1 MLLYINFTGEIY
13 IMIEDVARN
22 TFATSRVLEELLVG
36 LIARGVLTEE
46 QVVQLDN
53 SGLIN
58 QDEIEE
64 ELCRNYGVTAEDILI
79 SVADYTRVPIIKL
92 DKYKFDPTCEG
103 LLSNSFMLE
112 NKVIVVAKTGGT
124 VTVALADPLNIML
137 IQKIHDMTK
146 LNVIPVAALGTELD
160 LLTRGLSNSSKK
172 TLDDIIEDSDA
183 DENIEFNPNGAIS
196 DIADDSGGDTSVPVI
211 RIVNMILMEA
221 LRKGASDI
229 HIEPYDKTVRL
240 RYRIDGAL
248 SESASPPKS
257 MQNAIASR
265 VKVMSKLDI
274 AERRIPQDGKFR
286 IKASGVEIDFRV
298 STIPTVH
305 GEKIVLR
312 ILDKGNLKAGL
323 DDLGLDPDS
332 LIKLQ
337 QAVGNPH
344 GLILV
349 TGPTGSGKTT
359 TLYSCLQELNTVDV
373 NIVTV
378 ENPVEYQLD
387 GINQVEINEKAGMT
401 FTAALRSIL
410 RQDPDIVLVG
420 ETRDAETAN
429 IAVKAA
435 LTGHLVLTTL
445 HTNSAPGAI
454 TRLGDMG
461 IPPFLLSSSII
472 LAQAQRL
479 VKTICPN
486 CKEPIDELDH
496 DFCALNKIPEEMF
509 DGVTLYHGK
518 GCSTCGGSG
527 YKGRAS
533 IMEII
538 VMTSKLKEM
547 VLHGANGDE
556 IGAAAIADQD
566 FKDLRIAG
574 FNRVI
579 EGTTTLK
586 EVMRVAS
593 GEH

>member
-1 MLLYINFTGEIY
+1 MSQALHQ
-13 IMIEDVARN
+13 

-36 LIARGVLTEE
+36 LIDRKILTEL
-46 QVVQLDN
+46 QVVELDG
-53 SGLIN
+53 SGLSN
-58 QDEIEE
+58 QEEIED
-64 ELCRNYGVTAEDILI
+64 ELCKNYGVTPGDILL
-79 SVADYTRVPIIKL
+79 SLADYTKVPIIRL
-92 DKYKFDPTCEG
+92 DQFTIDPACSEIIPNHFISGNFVLPIAQT
-103 LLSNSFMLE
+103 
-112 NKVIVVAKTGGT
+112 TGT
-124 VTVALADPLNIML
+124 LTVAIADPLNIVL

-146 LNVIPVAALGTELD
+146 LQVIPVAALKSD
-160 LLTRGLSNSSKK
+160 LEKIIMKENSSHRK
-172 TLDDIIEDSDA
+172 TLDDIIGDSDA
-183 DENIEFNPNGAIS
+183 DENIEFFDKGID
-196 DIADDSGGDTSVPVI
+196 DIATEGNDTTSVPVI
-211 RIVNMILMEA
+211 RVVNMILMEA
-221 LRKGASDI
+221 LRTGASDI
-229 HIEPYDKTVRL
+229 HIEPYDKFVRL
-240 RYRIDGAL
+240 RYRVDGAL
-248 SESASPPKS
+248 HESTNPPKS

-298 STIPTVH
+298 STLPTVH
-305 GEKIVLR
+305 GEKIVMR

-323 DDLGLDPDS
+323 DDLGLDSDS
-332 LIKLQ
+332 LIKLKM
-337 QAVGNPH
+337 AVANPH

-401 FTAALRSIL
+401 FSAALRSIL
-410 RQDPDIVLVG
+410 RQDPDICLVG
-420 ETRDAETAN
+420 ETRDEETAN

-461 IPPFLLSSSII
+461 IPPFLLSSAII

-486 CKEPIDELDH
+486 CKEPIDELDLE
-496 DFCALNKIPEEMF
+496 FCKLNHIPIDMF
-509 DGVTLYHGK
+509 EGKTLYEGK
-518 GCSTCGGSG
+518 GCSACGGSG

-538 VMTSKLKEM
+538 VMTSKLRDL

-556 IGAAAIADQD
+556 IGIAAVDDQD
-566 FKDLRIAG
+566 FKDLKIAG
-574 FNRVI
+574 YQRVI

-586 EVMRVAS
+586 EVMRVAA

>member
-1 MLLYINFTGEIY
+1 MNQILHQ
-13 IMIEDVARN
+13 

-36 LIARGVLTEE
+36 LIDRKVLTEA
-46 QVVQLDN
+46 QVLDLDE
-53 SGLIN
+53 SGLTN

-64 ELCRNYGVTAEDILI
+64 ELCKNYGVTPSDILL
-79 SVADYTRVPIIKL
+79 SLADYTKVPIIRL
-92 DKYKFDPTCEG
+92 DQYTVDPSCADII
-103 LLSNSFMLE
+103 SSSFIADNL
-112 NKVIVVAKTGGT
+112 VLPIAKTSGT
-124 VTVALADPLNIML
+124 LTVAIADPLNIML
-137 IQKIHDMTK
+137 IQKIHDMTH
-146 LNVIPVAALGTELD
+146 LHVVPVAALKSD
-160 LLTRGLSNSSKK
+160 LEKIIGNIKSSKQK
-172 TLDDIIEDSDA
+172 TLDDIIYDSDA
-183 DENIEFNPNGAIS
+183 DENIEFTNDAID
-196 DIADDSGGDTSVPVI
+196 DIALENGEATSVPVI

-221 LRKGASDI
+221 LRTGASDI
-229 HIEPYDKTVRL
+229 HIEPYDKFVRL
-240 RYRIDGAL
+240 RYRVDGAL
-248 SESASPPKS
+248 HESTNPPKS

-298 STIPTVH
+298 STLPTVH
-305 GEKIVLR
+305 GEKIVMR

-323 DDLGLDPDS
+323 DDLGLDLDS
-332 LIKLQ
+332 LIKLK
-337 QAVGNPH
+337 QAVANPH

-401 FTAALRSIL
+401 FSAALRSIL
-410 RQDPDIVLVG
+410 RQDPDICLVG
-420 ETRDAETAN
+420 ETRDEETAN

-461 IPPFLLSSSII
+461 IPPFLLSSAII

-486 CKEPIDELDH
+486 CKEPIEELDH
-496 DFCALNKIPEEMF
+496 EFCELNRIPVEMF
-509 DGVTLYHGK
+509 DGATLYEGK
-518 GCSTCGGSG
+518 GCSTCGGTG

-538 VMTSKLKEM
+538 VMTNKLKEM

-556 IGAAAIADQD
+556 IGEAAVADQN
-566 FKDLRIAG
+566 FKDLKVAG
-574 FNRVI
+574 YQRVI
-579 EGTTTLK
+579 EGVTTLQ
-586 EVMRVAS
+586 EVMRVAA

>member
-1 MLLYINFTGEIY
+1 MTQTLHQ
-13 IMIEDVARN
+13 
-22 TFATSRVLEELLVG
+22 TFATSRILEELLVG
-36 LIARGVLTEE
+36 LIDRKILTEA
-46 QVVQLDN
+46 QVVALDE
-53 SGLIN
+53 SGLTN
-58 QDEIEE
+58 QEEIEA
-64 ELCRNYGVTAEDILI
+64 ELCNSYGVTPSDILL
-79 SVADYTRVPIIKL
+79 SLADYTKVPIIRL
-92 DKYKFDPTCEG
+92 DQFTLDPSCSEIIS
-103 LLSNSFMLE
+103 SNFITE
-112 NKVIVVAKTGGT
+112 NLVLPIARTTGT
-124 VTVALADPLNIML
+124 LTIATADPLNVML

-146 LNVIPVAALGTELD
+146 LHVIPVAALKSD
-160 LLTRGLSNSSKK
+160 LEKIISKIASSHQK
-172 TLDDIIEDSDA
+172 TLDDIIGDSDT
-183 DENIEFNPNGAIS
+183 DENIEFSENGID
-196 DIADDSGGDTSVPVI
+196 DIASDDGDVTSVPVI

-221 LRKGASDI
+221 LRTGASDI
-229 HIEPYDKTVRL
+229 HIEPYDKFVRL
-240 RYRIDGAL
+240 RFRVDGAL
-248 SESASPPKS
+248 HESTNPPKS

-298 STIPTVH
+298 STLPTVH
-305 GEKIVLR
+305 GEKIVMR

-332 LIKLQ
+332 LIKLKM
-337 QAVGNPH
+337 AVANPH

-401 FTAALRSIL
+401 FSAALRSIL
-410 RQDPDIVLVG
+410 RQDPDICLVG
-420 ETRDAETAN
+420 ETRDQETAN

-461 IPPFLLSSSII
+461 IPPFLLSSAII

-486 CKEPIDELDH
+486 CKEPIEGLDLEFCELNH
-496 DFCALNKIPEEMF
+496 IPVEMF
-509 DGVTLYHGK
+509 EGKTLYEGK

-538 VMTSKLKEM
+538 VMTNKLKDL

-556 IGAAAIADQD
+556 IGAAAIDDQD
-566 FKDLRIAG
+566 FKDLKVAG
-574 FNRVI
+574 YQRVI
-579 EGTTTLK
+579 EGVTTLK
-586 EVMRVAS
+586 EVMRVAA

>member
-1 MLLYINFTGEIY
+1 
-13 IMIEDVARN
+13 MIEDVARN

-58 QDEIEE
+58 QDEIED

-92 DKYKFDPTCEG
+92 DKYTFDQTCDG
-103 LLSNSFMLE
+103 LFTSQFMLD
-112 NKVIVVAKTGGT
+112 NKIIPIAKTGGT
-124 VTVALADPLNIML
+124 LTVALADPLNIML

-146 LNVIPVAALGTELD
+146 LNIIPVAALSSELD
-160 LLTRGLSNSSKK
+160 SITRKLSNSSKK
-172 TLDDIIEDSDA
+172 TLDDIIEDSDD
-183 DENIEFNPNGAIS
+183 DENIEFDPKGAIS
-196 DIADDSGGDTSVPVI
+196 DIADESGGDSSVPVI

-229 HIEPYDKTVRL
+229 HVEPYDKTVRL

-248 SESASPPKS
+248 MESASPPKS

-337 QAVGNPH
+337 QAVANPH

-387 GINQVEINEKAGMT
+387 GINQVEINDKAGMT

-496 DFCALNKIPEEMF
+496 EFCALNRIPEEMF
-509 DGVTLYHGK
+509 EGKTLYHGK

-538 VMTSKLKEM
+538 VMTSKLREM

-556 IGAAAIADQD
+556 IGAAAIEDQD